1 LARPPLEV
9 DHSPTFFEADLTDKL
24 LIIRKVVKLE
34 VAHAALW
41 ALKMPVSLAH
51 REPRIDQGQPA

>member
-34 VAHAALW
+34 VAHAASW
-41 ALKMPVSLAH
+41 ALEMPVALAH
-51 REPRIDQGQPA
+51 R